1 MNCIDVKEN
10 SLFTVG
16 VAVRS
21 TTASVTLTRRGRQ
34 ITSSGFYFRKQNW
47 RKPEELEKSILGFL
61 TISKAV
67 RSRDAWNL
75 LFSGSSKYEKGLKI
89 RFSGGITVGKSI
101 DFFYLRRRFYRGF
114 SSCSC
119 NRKPSRSKRGRSE
132 GGNRWFLQP
141 YAMIQVP
148 IRIACSECRFWWTVR
163 NNLERVE
170 RK

>member
-1 MNCIDVKEN
+1 MKCLGTSGNNFLHRFLVFPCKLLVCW
-10 SLFTVG
+10 LFFTVG

-114 SSCSC
+114 SSCSD
-119 NRKPSRSKRGRSE
+119 KPSPFKLKERNQYEISHSSQ
-132 GGNRWFLQP
+132 FLSNDRQ
-141 YAMIQVP
+141 
-148 IRIACSECRFWWTVR
+148 T
-163 NNLERVE
+163 
-170 RK
+170 